1 MPAMLATPALP
12 EPGRAAFRIALTRE
26 VTCIRSLAWR
36 VDLPAAIER
45 SETGGGDPDGSAGG
59 AGGRG
64 PPPLRGIDWPRLGAA
79 LEAAG
84 LVRRPPVGAMQ
95 RFATASGDELS
106 LIPTTG
112 RVQFRVHYT
121 VPEHERRFAAERLF
135 QLLFHA
141 LRRP

>member
-1 MPAMLATPALP
+1 MPATPANPKPRPAHNRL
-12 EPGRAAFRIALTRE
+12 ALTRE

-36 VDLPAAIER
+36 TDLPTA
-45 SETGGGDPDGSAGG
+45 
-59 AGGRG
+59 
-64 PPPLRGIDWPRLGAA
+64 IDWQRLGAA

-95 RFATASGDELS
+95 RFATARGDELS

-121 VPEHERRFAAERLF
+121 APEHERRSAAERLF
-135 QLLFHA
+135 QLLFQA

>member
-1 MPAMLATPALP
+1 MSATPANP
-12 EPGRAAFRIALTRE
+12 EPGRAAFRLALTRE
-26 VTCIRSLAWR
+26 VTCLRSLAWR
-36 VDLPAAIER
+36 TDLPTAA
-45 SETGGGDPDGSAGG
+45 G
-59 AGGRG
+59 
-64 PPPLRGIDWPRLGAA
+64 WPGLGAA

-84 LVRRPPVGAMQ
+84 LIRRPPVGAMQ
-95 RFATASGDELS
+95 RFATARGDELS

-112 RVQFRVHYT
+112 RVQLRVHYT

>member
-1 MPAMLATPALP
+1 VTPLRSP
-12 EPGRAAFRIALTRE
+12 LTRE

-36 VDLPAAIER
+36 TDLPTA
-45 SETGGGDPDGSAGG
+45 
-59 AGGRG
+59 
-64 PPPLRGIDWPRLGAA
+64 IDWPRLGAA

-84 LVRRPPVGAMQ
+84 LVRRPAVGAMQ
-95 RFATASGDELS
+95 RFATAGGDQVS

-121 VPEHERRFAAERLF
+121 VPERERRFAAERLF

-141 LRRP
+141 LHRP

>member
-1 MPAMLATPALP
+1 MTPL
-12 EPGRAAFRIALTRE
+12 RSALTRE
-26 VTCIRSLAWR
+26 VTCIQSLAWR
-36 VDLPAAIER
+36 TDLPTA
-45 SETGGGDPDGSAGG
+45 
-59 AGGRG
+59 
-64 PPPLRGIDWPRLGAA
+64 IDWPRLSAA

-84 LVRRPPVGAMQ
+84 LVRRPAVGAMQ
-95 RFATASGDELS
+95 RFATAGGDQVS